1 MDMKAFIPAILAYFF
16 VTAAPMEAVAQTL
29 SEVERLHFGTFVVRN
44 NMSTSSITVTPDN
57 DTIVAGQIVLGENGR
72 RGEYMLT
79 GLPPNVP
86 FYLGVDMPNPP
97 AEGGI
102 VLGNPEPASAGA
114 GADFVLNAMTIGNG
128 GVMLSDSMGDA
139 TVYIGGT
146 LNTTGTGQ
154 GYTGGSY
161 IGSYTITI
169 HY

>member
-1 MDMKAFIPAILAYFF
+1 MGMKAFITTILACYVLVATSFG
-16 VTAAPMEAVAQTL
+16 ASAQTL

-57 DTIVAGQIVLGENGR
+57 DTIVAGQIVLAENGR

-114 GADFVLNAMTIGNG
+114 GADFILNALTIGNG
-128 GVMLSDSMGDA
+128 GVMLSDGIGDA

-154 GYTGGSY
+154 AYAGGSY

-169 HY
+169 YY